1 MLIHYL
7 IFNSISYRLEC
18 VRCIVYHLVKSCVSA
33 ECPPD
38 REFGDLLIT
47 PGSMANLTD
56 ATSLKQFE
64 ELLKN
69 NSK

>member
-1 MLIHYL
+1 
-7 IFNSISYRLEC
+7 
-18 VRCIVYHLVKSCVSA
+18 VYHLVKSCVSA